1 MTVIERLLS
10 LPLLSLGGLRIT
22 LAAPASDR
30 TSNHQTLS
38 ASPSLSRSHDYL
50 LITIYFREFPCD
62 YIASDVFV
70 RKRDWYKLGVYIKVQ
85 AKW

>member
-1 MTVIERLLS
+1 MHERELVVSVGLEWATQLRHFKMGNYPS
-10 LPLLSLGGLRIT
+10 WTILAHGPVEITGSRANAMVTGG
-22 LAAPASDR
+22 
-30 TSNHQTLS
+30 
-38 ASPSLSRSHDYL
+38 
-50 LITIYFREFPCD
+50 EFPCD

>member
-1 MTVIERLLS
+1 MRRLDTVKCQ
-10 LPLLSLGGLRIT
+10 T
-22 LAAPASDR
+22 LVFFSKKGEYG
-30 TSNHQTLS
+30 TSNQI
-38 ASPSLSRSHDYL
+38 PG
-50 LITIYFREFPCD
+50 EFPCD